1 MAHNK
6 KIKSPAGAGWDA
18 YTWAASHYSPRAC
31 APYLKVMRRC
41 HFSCVQYAGSRL
53 GQGSFNRLY
62 LCLPFSVFRNTLST
76 LVRFSPV
83 TPAIGSTIFS
93 ASSQF
98 KLQCY
103 HLAFRSRLFYCNCYY
118 FNQQFVVAGGGGKAA
133 WGRCLARITNKCWGH
148 KHAGSASQFSPRVC
162 AAKLGRYAPLSFL
175 MCLVRRQQVRARQ
188 FQQVVSVPT
197 VFSFQKY
204 FINACSFQPG
214 NASNWQH
221 NFLSQLTVQAVVLSS
236 GFSFKV
242 VLL

>member
-1 MAHNK
+1 MLGDTN
-6 KIKSPAGAGWDA
+6 
-18 YTWAASHYSPRAC
+18 TWALLRSLAHAFVP
-31 APYLKVMRRC
+31 PNQGVMRRC

-148 KHAGSASQFSPRVC
+148 KHAGSASQCSPRVC
-162 AAKLGRYAPLSFL
+162 AAKLGRYAPLFICHVFSAAVAGQGKVVSIGCISACRYQFSTL
-175 MCLVRRQQVRARQ
+175 LQQRLFVLVR
-188 FQQVVSVPT
+188 
-197 VFSFQKY
+197 
-204 FINACSFQPG
+204 
-214 NASNWQH
+214 
-221 NFLSQLTVQAVVLSS
+221 
-236 GFSFKV
+236 
-242 VLL
+242 